1 MVIRAQRAFTLIEV
15 MVVVVIV
22 GIISAIVLLST
33 GLLEDDRDMQEE
45 TRRMATLLELAA
57 DEAVLQSRDFGL
69 EMTQTAYRFVEYDPY
84 QERWFAITDDD
95 ILRPRNLATDLRFE
109 LFVEDRRVLLNTELA
124 QLTADDDDDDDDEQN
139 DRQAKYAP
147 QALILSGGELS
158 PFRLLLIRDRDRME
172 QTIEV
177 TPAGEIKINADD
189 SNDG

>member
-22 GIISAIVLLST
+22 GIISAVVLLST

-124 QLTADDDDDDDDEQN
+124 QLTADDDDEQN